1 MSSDHEIY
9 QIAAQLAAENKTPTV
24 ALIKARL
31 SQSLP
36 LAKVIKGLQTWQNN
50 PKIAE
55 TSKPE
60 VKKTKTDNKSSL
72 TMADVERLINQA
84 IAPLQAEIKELKAK
98 LTELN

>member
-1 MSSDHEIY
+1 MSSEHEIY

-36 LAKVIKGLQTWQNN
+36 LARVIKGLQTWQNN

-60 VKKTKTDNKSSL
+60 VKIQNRSNENTL
-72 TMADVERLINQA
+72 TITDVELLIKQA
-84 IAPLQAEIKELKAK
+84 IAPLQLEIERLKAK
-98 LTELN
+98 LSE

>member
-9 QIAAQLAAENKTPTV
+9 QIAAQLAAEDKTPTV

-31 SQSLP
+31 TQSLP
-36 LAKVIKGLQTWQNN
+36 LARVIKGLQAWQNN

-60 VKKTKTDNKSSL
+60 VKRQKTDNKRSL
-72 TMADVERLINQA
+72 TEAEVVGLIKQA
-84 IAPLQAEIKELKAK
+84 IAPLQVEIEELKAK
-98 LTELN
+98 LTKLS

>member
-31 SQSLP
+31 TQSLP
-36 LAKVIKGLQTWQNN
+36 LAKVIKGLQSWQNN

-55 TSKPE
+55 TSTPE
-60 VKKTKTDNKSSL
+60 VKTPRKADENTLTLAEVESL
-72 TMADVERLINQA
+72 IEQA
-84 IAPLQAEIKELKAK
+84 ITPLKAEIERLKAK
-98 LTELN
+98 IS

>member
-36 LAKVIKGLQTWQNN
+36 LARVIKGLQTWQNN

-60 VKKTKTDNKSSL
+60 IKIQKNSNEKPFTL
-72 TMADVERLINQA
+72 TDVELLIKQA
-84 IAPLQAEIKELKAK
+84 IAPLQAEIELLKAK
-98 LTELN
+98 LSE